1 MISQKFCSLP
11 PEGSI
16 TQDSLKMFQQIVR
29 TYILIFIYPTKAA
42 VKKTKSKT
50 ALQSQVI
57 HDVEESSCLS
67 LVYSAITYTALSSLT
82 DNIMLQAIFGL
93 FIYIHAALLSV
104 LLNSSSTLH

>member
-1 MISQKFCSLP
+1 MQPATRGQHNPRLTKDVPTNSH
-11 PEGSI
+11 
-16 TQDSLKMFQQIVR
+16 R